1 MIFKIVYEPR
11 IQDPVV
17 VAEFTV
23 QAEAEAFMQ
32 ELKQKQPKTYKYTTI
47 VVEKELGATS
57 SAG

>member
-17 VAEFTV
+17 VAEFTI

-47 VVEKELGATS
+47 VVIDED
-57 SAG
+57 